1 MIHDT
6 EPSSVNPPNQPRLRE
21 LFDLLAASRAELE
34 ASVSGLSD
42 VEATRSESADAWSV
56 GEIVE
61 HLRIAEAATAKLLSR
76 LLERALEQGL
86 GPETET
92 TSIVARGTARPTPS
106 KVQAPEP
113 MRPASG
119 AALGAALAGLRAARA
134 DLLHA
139 AAGGDGLALDS
150 VVYPHFAL
158 GPLTFYEW
166 LLFTSRHEQ
175 RHTAQIRALRTA
187 LGSAR

>member
-1 MIHDT
+1 MIDT
-6 EPSSVNPPNQPRLRE
+6 TDPTSVSHPRLSE
-21 LFDLLAASRAELE
+21 LFDQLAASRAELE
-34 ASVSGLSD
+34 ASVSDLNDSD
-42 VEATRSESADAWSV
+42 AARRESADSWSV

-61 HLRIAEAATAKLLSR
+61 HLRIAEAATARLLTR

-92 TSIVARGTARPTPS
+92 TSILARTSAAPPPS

-113 MRPASG
+113 MRPARD

-134 DLLHA
+134 DLLKV

-166 LLFTSRHEQ
+166 LLFTSRHER
-175 RHTAQIRALRTA
+175 RHAAQIRALRTA
-187 LGSAR
+187 LATPPSP